1 MIPAKFA
8 ESTIAREGDR
18 GRAWLDELPSIA
30 DTVLSSWNVEP
41 TGDTMHGEVGVVIP
55 VEGDRVVKISF
66 PHPGNDYEADAF
78 EAWGGRGAVRLH
90 QRDDERYALLLER
103 AHPEQLIGLPDNDAI
118 PAVAGE
124 LSKRLSIAAPDH
136 LPRLCARADEW
147 YDEVRSG
154 AADFPEALPA
164 RVVDAALDVVDELG
178 REQPELVVH
187 GDFHPRNI
195 LRADREPWLAVDP
208 KGYVGDPAYDGATLL
223 LPRVL
228 PYLDSH
234 LDSGDLAK
242 PLQREL
248 EIFAEAAELHPV
260 RVRRWA
266 QFRCVQGAYHGRRNG
281 FGRARGGAFLDRLV
295 AAAEQIATAW
305 A

>member
-1 MIPAKFA
+1 MIPEKFA

-18 GRAWLDELPSIA
+18 GRAWIAELPSIV
-30 DTVLSSWNVEP
+30 DDVLSSWNVEP
-41 TGDTMHGEVGVVIP
+41 DGATMHGEVGIVIP
-55 VEGDRVVKISF
+55 VAGDRVVKISF

-90 QRDDERYALLLER
+90 QHDDARYALLLER
-103 AHPEQLIGLPDNDAI
+103 THAEQLIGLEDNDQI

-124 LSKRLSIAAPDH
+124 LSKRLTIAAPDH
-136 LPRLCARADEW
+136 LPRLSDRADEW

-154 AADFPEALPA
+154 AAEFPDALPT

-187 GDFHPRNI
+187 GDFHARNI

-208 KGYVGDPAYDGATLL
+208 KGYVGDPAYDGGTLL

-228 PYLDSH
+228 PYLDS
-234 LDSGDLAK
+234 GDLAT

-248 EIFAEAAELHPV
+248 EIFAEAADLD
-260 RVRRWA
+260 RDRIRRWA
-266 QFRCVQGAYHGRRNG
+266 QLRCVQGSYYGRRNG
-281 FGRARGGAFLDRLV
+281 FGRARSGVLLDRLV
-295 AAAEQIATAW
+295 AAAEQLAIAW